1 MPSYKQIKEFI
12 ETAKGEQ
19 LRKNTILIPDWLIW
33 MFHYIDFWTLVGAGF
48 CFCQSFCMTSISLN
62 KIICLFVS
70 TWFSVICFVFF

>member
-48 CFCQSFCMTSISLN
+48 CFRQSFCMTSISLN

-70 TWFSVICFVFF
+70 T